1 MSTNTSPS
9 SSAKNPNDASARG
22 VYEPVITDEV
32 GTYEGRPAR
41 IALYGTR
48 YGAFEVQGR
57 DGRWTVVH
65 DVKWGGIRAIASLRE
80 NFDMRACADDVA
92 AFAAFEAESS
102 KALAAALA
110 DPTSPLVCAATA
122 IAAALSGDEFVGPN
136 DAETEAIAQ
145 AAVRAAEAAQDA
157 EVADAIARET
167 AFESAQ
173 DAEVGPKDVD
183 ARALATVEEVRAA
196 YDAEATGACRPAVL
210 RALRARAGELALG
223 IVDAPKAERA
233 VVARKPAR
241 EVVVDGSKAKRED
254 VEALRAVL
262 AVAAE
267 SATDGEPL
275 VVPAAAFSA
284 EAGFPTTAREKGNH
298 WRYDRPGVKAA
309 AALGLAVEWD
319 GRKQTVTFVAR
330 AAS

>member
-1 MSTNTSPS
+1 MSTKTSPS
-9 SSAKNPNDASARG
+9 SPSSAKNPNDATARG
-22 VYEPVITDEV
+22 IYEPVVTDEV

-48 YGAFEVQGR
+48 YGAFEVQDR
-57 DGRWTVVH
+57 DGRWSIVH
-65 DVKWGGIRAIASLRE
+65 DVAWGGIRAIASLRN
-80 NFDMRACADDVA
+80 NFDMEPNAGV
-92 AFAAFEAESS
+92 
-102 KALAAALA
+102 
-110 DPTSPLVCAATA
+110 
-122 IAAALSGDEFVGPN
+122 GDEFVGPN
-136 DAETEAIAQ
+136 DAKTEAIAQ
-145 AAVRAAEAAQDA
+145 AAVRAAE
-157 EVADAIARET
+157 
-167 AFESAQ
+167 SAQ
-173 DAEVGPKDVD
+173 DAEVERAETEAEATRVAVADAIWLARETARIAAEKEAGP
-183 ARALATVEEVRAA
+183 AALATVEEVRAA

-241 EVVVDGSKAKRED
+241 EVAVDGSKAKRED

-284 EAGFPTTAREKGNH
+284 EAGFPATAREKGNH